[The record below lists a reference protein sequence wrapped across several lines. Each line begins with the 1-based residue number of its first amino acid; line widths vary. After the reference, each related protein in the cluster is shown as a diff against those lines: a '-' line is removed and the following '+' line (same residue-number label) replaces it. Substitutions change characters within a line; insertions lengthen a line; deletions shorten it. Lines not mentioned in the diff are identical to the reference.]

1 MSYLNHSTEYN
12 SMMETAKKRAS
23 ELRDEA
29 INDFWSGAGD
39 AARRALRSATRLAH
53 RIARH
58 ERLRRSL
65 EA

>member
-23 ELRDEA
+23 ELRDDA
-29 INDFWSGAGD
+29 INDFWSGAGE
-39 AARRALRSATRLAH
+39 AARRALRSATRLAQ